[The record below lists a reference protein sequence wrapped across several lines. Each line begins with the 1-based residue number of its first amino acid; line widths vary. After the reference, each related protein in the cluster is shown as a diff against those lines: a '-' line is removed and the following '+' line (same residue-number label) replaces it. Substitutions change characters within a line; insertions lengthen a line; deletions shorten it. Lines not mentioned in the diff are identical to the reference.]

1 MEIEKQKAIIEAI
14 LFAAGRVIKINEL
27 MGILEL
33 SSDDVVTIIDSMK
46 EEYKNSDRGIE
57 IIRVEDGYQLTTKKE
72 MYEYLYPIF
81 DKRSKPNLTQ
91 ASMETLAIIAYN
103 PKITRAEIE
112 AIRGVNSDGTIYK
125 LLEYNLIENVGKADL
140 PGRPTMYSTT
150 ENFLKMFGISSL
162 EELPDLPRY
171 KLDEN
176 EQIVIED
183 VMNEQEKSKV
193 NSTDS
198 NTKEN
203 PDEIQMEAPMPE
215 RENEDVI
222 KEK

>member
-81 DKRSKPNLTQ
+81 DKRSKPSLSQ
-91 ASMETLAIIAYN
+91 AAMETLSIIAYN

-140 PGRPTMYSTT
+140 PGRPSMYSTT
-150 ENFLKMFGISSL
+150 QNFLKMFGISDL
-162 EELPDLPRY
+162 KELPELPRY

-176 EQIVIED
+176 EQIVIDDLIEEK
-183 VMNEQEKSKV
+183 VQEEKL
-193 NSTDS
+193 
-198 NTKEN
+198 E
-203 PDEIQMEAPMPE
+203 PIEAPMPA
-215 RENEDVI
+215 REDGEQDEN
-222 KEK
+222 K